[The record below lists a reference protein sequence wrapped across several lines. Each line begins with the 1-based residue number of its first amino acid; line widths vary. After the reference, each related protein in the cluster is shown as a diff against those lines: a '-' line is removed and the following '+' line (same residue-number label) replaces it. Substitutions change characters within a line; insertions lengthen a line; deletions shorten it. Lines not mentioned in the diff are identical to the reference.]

1 MTAPLLE
8 ARNLSVTFQIS
19 RGWLRTARPVHA
31 VRNVS
36 VALHRG
42 EVLGIVGE
50 SGSGKSTLAAA
61 MLNLVAPDAGEV
73 RLDGVPLAKIPRRA
87 FARRVQPVFQDP
99 YASLNP
105 WRRIGRSIAQPLHV
119 HGIGTR
125 AQRRD
130 AVREMMERVGL
141 PPRLADVLPAELSGG
156 QRQRVAI
163 ARALVMR
170 PDILVCDEPTS
181 ALDVSIQAQILNL
194 LQDLRDEL
202 GLSYVLIS
210 HNLAVVEHIATTVA
224 VMNAGEIVEQAP
236 AATLFRA
243 PRHPYTRA
251 LLAAILTPDPDL
263 DLPFVTPLI

>member
-1 MTAPLLE
+1 MTTPLLE
-8 ARNLSVTFQIS
+8 ARDLSVTFRVT
-19 RGWLRTARPVHA
+19 RGWLRGARPVHA
-31 VRNVS
+31 VQNVS
-36 VALHRG
+36 VVLNRG

-61 MLNLVAPDAGEV
+61 MLNLIPPEAGKV
-73 RLDGVPLAKIPRRA
+73 LLDGAPIATIPRRA

-105 WRRIGRSIAQPLHV
+105 RRRIGAVIAQPLAV

-125 AQRRD
+125 AERRA
-130 AVREMMERVGL
+130 AVREMMDRVGL
-141 PPRLADVLPAELSGG
+141 PPRFVGALPAQLSGG

-170 PDILVCDEPTS
+170 PDILICDEPTS
-181 ALDVSIQAQILNL
+181 SLDVSIQAQILNL

-210 HNLAVVEHIATTVA
+210 HNLAVVEHMATSVA
-224 VMNAGEIVEQAP
+224 VMHGGQIVEQADS
-236 AATLFRA
+236 ATLFRA
-243 PRHPYTRA
+243 AQHPYTRT

-263 DLPFVTPLI
+263 DLPTIAPA

>member
-1 MTAPLLE
+1 MTPPLLE
-8 ARNLSVTFQIS
+8 ARGLSVTFHLP
-19 RGWLRTARPVHA
+19 RGWMRTARPVFA

-36 VALHRG
+36 IALRRG

-73 RLDGVPLAKIPRRA
+73 RLDGVPIATIGRRA

-105 WRRIGRSIAQPLHV
+105 YRRIGRVIAQPLHV

-141 PPRLADVLPAELSGG
+141 PPRLVNALPAELSGG

-181 ALDVSIQAQILNL
+181 SLDVSIQAQILNL

-224 VMNAGEIVEQAP
+224 VMHAGEIVEEGA

-243 PRHPYTRA
+243 ARHPYTRA

-263 DLPFVTPLI
+263 DLPILAPP